1 MCTKFYLFSRFV
13 EFATFLDSANRSIFC
28 RAFLKAQA
36 IAMLVAC
43 VTINRKVKKMVLNK
57 ETPET

>member
-1 MCTKFYLFSRFV
+1 MFTKFYFFSRFV
-13 EFATFLDSANRSIFC
+13 EFATFLGSANRSIFC

-43 VTINRKVKKMVLNK
+43 VTINRKVNKMVFK
-57 ETPET
+57 EETPET